1 MKPIDLKLTITSLD
15 ELTDLTDS
23 ICSQINDMM
32 VQLKIELDVDTD
44 IDINNLKDIDD
55 GTQVFVNRIKKLIRI
70 SDRLQKVRDDIDNQK

>member
-23 ICSQINDMM
+23 ICSQIYDMM
-32 VQLKIELDVDTD
+32 VQLKIELDVDAD

-55 GTQVFVNRIKKLIRI
+55 GTQVFVNRIKKLMRI

>member
-32 VQLKIELDVDTD
+32 VQLKIELDVDAD

-55 GTQVFVNRIKKLIRI
+55 GTQVFVNRIKKLMRI